1 MLLLLA
7 SVRGNY
13 LCWWLCLFVVW
24 FTFSGFSGFIPQ
36 VPIQV
41 LAVTGS
47 ASGASVVFHSNVA
60 ASLLADGTNLA
71 SKLFAKFQ
79 TTSSQF
85 QHQGKFRTLL
95 HLLRRV
101 TEWGLEAPILG
112 PRIQPTDLLRA
123 MDVKELGN
131 RLRTSLPPYPRGNS
145 YRNSQLCFKKCL
157 HVCFCFCLYVLIFH
171 PFACFFQLVHLL
183 PFSIK
188 SGKRNEKVKWRIR
201 NS

>member
-1 MLLLLA
+1 MQLA
-7 SVRGNY
+7 SVPGNY
-13 LCWWLCLFVVW
+13 LSSCSCLFVAW
-24 FTFSGFSGFIPQ
+24 FSFSGFSGFIPQ

-85 QHQGKFRTLL
+85 QHQGKFKTLL
-95 HLLRRV
+95 PLLR
-101 TEWGLEAPILG
+101 TGSEWGLEAPILRS
-112 PRIQPTDLLRA
+112 RIQRADLLRA
-123 MDVKELGN
+123 MEVKELGN
-131 RLRTSLPPYPRGNS
+131 RLRISLPPYPCGSRC
-145 YRNSQLCFKKCL
+145 RNSQLCFTRCL
-157 HVCFCFCLYVLIFH
+157 LVYFCFCLYVLIFH
-171 PFACFFQLVHLL
+171 LFACLSQLVHLL

>member
-7 SVRGNY
+7 SLRGNY
-13 LCWWLCLFVVW
+13 LCSWLYLFVVW

-85 QHQGKFRTLL
+85 QHQGKFKTLL

-112 PRIQPTDLLRA
+112 PRIQRTDLLSRNWET
-123 MDVKELGN
+123 VCE
-131 RLRTSLPPYPRGNS
+131 PPCLLTPVVTATETHNFALQGVYP
-145 YRNSQLCFKKCL
+145 F
-157 HVCFCFCLYVLIFH
+157 VFV
-171 PFACFFQLVHLL
+171 FACTFLFFTLL
-183 PFSIK
+183 LAFFSWCICCLFQ
-188 SGKRNEKVKWRIR
+188 SSLGKETRK
-201 NS
+201 

>member
-1 MLLLLA
+1 MLLLA

-13 LCWWLCLFVVW
+13 LCSWLCLFVVW

-85 QHQGKFRTLL
+85 QHQGKFKILL

-112 PRIQPTDLLRA
+112 SRIQRADLLRA
-123 MDVKELGN
+123 MEVKELGN
-131 RLRTSLPPYPRGNS
+131 RLRTSLPP
-145 YRNSQLCFKKCL
+145 CL
-157 HVCFCFCLYVLIFH
+157 LTPVVTATETHNFALQGVYTFFFVFPCAFLFFTFLLAFFSWCICCL
-171 PFACFFQLVHLL
+171 FQSSL
-183 PFSIK
+183 
-188 SGKRNEKVKWRIR
+188 GKETRK
-201 NS
+201 

>member
-1 MLLLLA
+1 MLLA

-13 LCWWLCLFVVW
+13 LCSWLCLFVVW

-85 QHQGKFRTLL
+85 QHQGKFKTLL

-112 PRIQPTDLLRA
+112 SRIQRADLLRA
-123 MDVKELGN
+123 MEVKELGN
-131 RLRTSLPPYPRGNS
+131 RLRTSLPRGNS
-145 YRNSQLCFKKCL
+145 YRKSQLCFKTCL
-157 HVCFCFCLYVLIFH
+157 HVCFV
-171 PFACFFQLVHLL
+171 FACTFLFFTFLL
-183 PFSIK
+183 AFFSWCICCLFQ
-188 SGKRNEKVKWRIR
+188 SSLGKETRK
-201 NS
+201 

>member
-1 MLLLLA
+1 MLNLSITKFWTLARVLLLLA

-13 LCWWLCLFVVW
+13 LCSWLCLFVVW

-101 TEWGLEAPILG
+101 TEWGLAG
-112 PRIQPTDLLRA
+112 ST
-123 MDVKELGN
+123 
-131 RLRTSLPPYPRGNS
+131 NS
-145 YRNSQLCFKKCL
+145 RFQDSTGRPSSSHGSQGTGK
-157 HVCFCFCLYVLIFH
+157 
-171 PFACFFQLVHLL
+171 PFANLL
-183 PFSIK
+183 ASLSP
-188 SGKRNEKVKWRIR
+188 W
-201 NS
+201 